1 MNEEQLQAQVAQMLQ
16 NGASEQEID
25 AFVAEYDSTNAPAQ
39 TQETD
44 PRLIGLVKELQKK
57 GATQQEIDDEIFAF
71 DQNVKKM
78 EAAPDVTAPAA
89 AETPVNTE
97 SQSANGSS
105 DFQPSEGPSQFADPL
120 EPSILEPASFEQEYN
135 LDPILTN
142 GRDIGIKVDDKF
154 SDIPAEQIKNKD
166 FNLTLNSITKQML
179 EEDDLLSTF
188 YEQITP
194 TLQPKIDARINE
206 LKESIDL
213 TSEEAVAKANK
224 DIQSYIADLYN
235 DAYQNSTSVK
245 QRRDEIL
252 NAVNRKVNDY
262 ATELYN
268 AEADRIAEENEN
280 TRKAKAQVLIDFHP
294 ILGAGPFKYLPND
307 FRTSALQ
314 TMTSFVQSLDYTQ
327 MHAAGVN
334 VAKANEAIEKI
345 NSQDAEI
352 DKALA
357 EGEIGPKRAEQ
368 LRSTFEMPGTGR
380 PIKYQGRDAETK
392 EEALAGLQD
401 MKTNAGKEFL
411 KQIAE
416 GQEYQKTIETLGS
429 GPQLFNENGELSS
442 FSLDAEN
449 FNKGMG
455 SQTVQMLLSTVGGT
469 VPQEIAGMTMEALE
483 AVVTKNGDPE
493 ATAKFYSLS
502 QKEQNQKMLEAI
514 DNGDVDLDN
523 IVGAAFLSGVGDMA
537 SGYLTLGGVKLA
549 PKGVINNLFKGRA
562 RRGVAMRNLRKN
574 LTDPSTIAQF
584 TKILATETGTEALQE
599 NLSMSTAS
607 AASGYDL
614 FNKARMMEAAGL
626 ALITTGPI
634 TSVSTGIRKAK
645 NEAYRGFSGL
655 MSEDAI
661 RSSINR
667 KKADL
672 EQSYKDGEISAQE
685 VSDKIDEL
693 NATEDVLYNTP
704 KIQKFEPEAKENI
717 IKNQIEKT
725 KLERENQEIE
735 QTLMGD
741 FTIFGKGKKAK
752 NEEKLAKLEDERN
765 GIIYQQQMLNSAR
778 RFRGFVNDNK
788 DFFNG
793 YTFKFFNT
801 KEDLKQWAEDNDV
814 NYNDEKNAHL
824 KGAIEGKA
832 FGVKLPEQKVFLAVK
847 ETADSARG
855 SFLNRLAGGNV
866 VFHEG
871 AHAVMDSATDEE
883 IAELYAMMDE
893 FAKQNPDTKYGQA
906 WNMSKTVTEGTSA
919 KEGREFNEEVFARM
933 SDMSRS
939 DLSLDNVSVGDV
951 TVLSKIGDKLADF
964 FNLKAKGAVDFS
976 GFKNAEEVITFFDK
990 YNNYNNKPIKS
1001 ISLPVA
1007 KGAEQGEDITPASE
1021 VLVQEVRF
1029 EDDSINEQF
1038 KEFTYDG
1045 KVNNAPESFHAM
1057 AAYQYEPL
1065 AQSVVNTLANK
1076 GIASGSAEQNNL
1088 IMGYLEDATNRQEL
1102 VEQLVIPV
1110 GGNQASSLLGL
1121 AKTYNPEI
1129 GSFGGYAKGFLA
1141 ARAIRQLENKMKAS
1155 FIGSQKIDA
1164 PESKEIEAGEQ
1175 EVQDVRSVFE
1185 KFNFSNEIKT
1195 KADGL
1200 VEVAVL
1206 NVEKKIKG
1214 KELSN
1219 AKKISERTKGLS
1231 DVYKRIAP
1239 DIKKAIGKGQA
1250 FDDFL
1255 NANWKNIGDAY
1266 IDNVVVS
1273 KGRGGGISPFSEGF
1287 TKEDIVDYFKGN
1299 DLIVGQLNKNDK
1311 PLTKDQKTRAVSTR
1325 KTRSLPEAI
1334 SRQIANE
1341 SLKSYVADNPEI
1353 NEQFQK
1359 DYGFALA
1366 SEVLKDLKSKDQKSF
1381 EQLTQNLKRL
1391 DNDFLNNHKY
1401 NFKNALND
1409 LGVSDIFKDIYGE
1422 KFGNKRF
1429 DKLVSD
1435 FEKEFSSMEKVE
1447 PTFEYNG
1454 KKYTLA
1460 EFITDKI
1467 LSEIENDSYALQV
1480 KTITGRD
1487 LKLDWGDAE
1496 FISKVQESYAKLG
1509 AVMGRQ
1515 WMDRYL
1521 SKGLKAPSKIGNG
1534 TLTVDDNFNLVF
1546 SDKEK
1551 GTNRFG
1557 VFQNTEHYN
1566 TWADSQNFPNKPIS
1580 ANEFVTDSAKPF
1592 HKWAAKSRTPE
1603 GITAIQL
1610 SGISDNQ
1617 AFIDLID
1624 TVKDLGIGIDETVG
1638 MLMSMNN
1645 NPLGLTRR
1653 SAILD
1658 FIPTKAFEGEYL
1670 LEHMTPA
1677 LVINLAALDYIH
1689 NKRTDPSNFK
1699 KLMKTYRLAQL
1710 PKKYDDIVNEYY
1722 KSHMPFYFKPGDV
1735 SLVRYYNPEIAER
1748 FDLKLKQISTGT
1760 VIDKGYYKSKSA
1772 QKKSKDE
1779 SLAVFDLADQK
1790 ALASE
1795 VIFEPNTP
1803 GDFSEA
1809 STAYKAIFMVGSP
1822 GGGKTN
1828 VGKGLRLGRRGYKVV
1843 NQDIALEALKKAA
1856 GLPENESNYTKE
1868 QKSLRSKLGSQAVK
1882 AGKDKF
1888 QQYKNEGK
1896 GFLVDG
1902 TGASYNATTKKIN
1915 ELKEAGYDVYLVA
1928 AMTPKKVAIERNKAR
1943 KERSLP
1949 TFVVS
1954 KSYDQ
1959 VVESLAK
1966 YKQDYGDKVFEI
1978 DTTTIGF
1985 GEALPQEFLDKVYN
1999 GITQTKVAKSTLDKV
2014 AESKAL
2020 ASEKLSDEFNQMLE
2034 RVKGVKAEARYS
2046 EARATKLA
2054 QSKGRFKFFVP
2065 YSAED
2070 YMGLI
2075 YPTLGKGKEG
2085 DQNLEWYKENILK
2098 PFARG
2103 ISNFE
2108 SAKQEAMSNWRSLKK
2123 SLKGTPAALGKEAVR
2138 GFSNEDA
2145 VRVYLWNERDVVP
2158 ESLSKKDT
2166 EALVDYVNSNKTL
2179 KAFAEQVV
2187 DITEGVDYPAPQK
2200 DWMIGTLTTD
2210 LVNFVNTAKRSD
2222 FLEEWQ
2228 NNVDIVYSKDNMNK
2242 LKAIYGENYVDA
2254 LENML
2259 YRMKTGRNRPS
2270 GQSKIENQFQN
2281 WINDSVGT
2289 VMFFNTRSAVL
2300 QTISA
2305 VNFLNWSDNNPIK
2318 AGIAFANQPQFWSDF
2333 AYLFNSDFLKQR
2345 RSGLK
2350 NDVNADEIAREAAGA
2365 TNKYKA
2371 ALNALLKAGFSP
2383 TQIADSFAIAVGGAS
2398 FYRNRLNTYLKQGMD
2413 QKQAE
2418 EAAMLDFK
2426 ETAEESQQSSRPDKV
2441 SMEQASSLGR
2451 IILAF
2456 ANTPAQYTRLTKRAA
2471 QDLINGR
2478 GDWKTNV
2485 SKLLYYGAVQ
2495 NIIFTALQQ
2504 ALFALSFDDE
2514 EDEEEIYT
2522 KTANG
2527 IVDTLLRG
2535 SGVYGAGVAT
2545 LKNMVME
2552 AIRQAKSKRPDYTK
2566 AALKITTLSPP
2577 VDTKI
2582 RKLMSA
2588 GRAFTYKQNKKDMR
2602 TMGWDVDN
2610 PAALAVG
2617 QVASAIGNVPLDRA
2631 IIKMQNLKDATN
2643 SEYETYQRVFLALG
2657 WSDWQLGIKD
2667 DKSKKKRAK
2676 TKGLKQPKVEEN
2688 PFEQARRERAE
2699 LLESIRK
2706 GSPAKRLERGVAG
2719 KAHRDG
2725 TIEVD
2730 PNLSP
2735 VEREKTIAH
2744 EKQHVKD
2751 IKAGKLDYDDN
2762 YVYWNGKKYPR
2773 KNGKIKY
2780 KGNWVEEGHP
2790 SLPWEKK
2797 AYDAEPSTK
2806 EIKEKKKRT
2815 KLY

>member
-25 AFVAEYDSTNAPAQ
+25 AFVAEYDSTNVPAQ

-120 EPSILEPASFEQEYN
+120 EPSILEPASFEQEYG

-142 GRDIGIKVDDKF
+142 GRDISIKVDDKF

-235 DAYQNSTSVK
+235 DAYQNSTSAK

-262 ATELYN
+262 AVELYN

-280 TRKAKAQVLIDFHP
+280 TRKAKAQFLIDFHP
-294 ILGAGPFKYLPND
+294 ILGSGPFKYLPND

-334 VAKANEAIEKI
+334 VAKANEAIERI
-345 NSQDAEI
+345 NGQDAEI

-357 EGEIGPKRAEQ
+357 EGEIGPKRAER
-368 LRSTFEMPGTGR
+368 LRSVFEMPGTGR
-380 PIKYQGRDAETK
+380 PIKYQGRNAETK

-401 MKTNAGKEFL
+401 MKTKAGKEFL
-411 KQIAE
+411 KQMAE
-416 GQEYQKTIETLGS
+416 GQEYQETIETLGS
-429 GPQLFNENGELSS
+429 GPQLFNENGDLSS

-455 SQTVQMLLSTVGGT
+455 SQTVQMVLSLVGGT

-483 AVVTKNGDPE
+483 AAVTKGGDEE

-523 IVGAAFLSGVGDMA
+523 IVGAALLSGGFDMA
-537 SGYLTLGGVKLA
+537 SGYLTAGGVKLA
-549 PKGVINNLFKGRA
+549 PKGVVNNLFKGRA
-562 RRGVAMRNLRKN
+562 RRAVAMRNLRKN
-574 LTDPSTIAQF
+574 LTDPNAIAQF
-584 TKILATETGTEALQE
+584 SKIIGTETGTEALQE
-599 NLSMSTAS
+599 NLSMSTAG

-614 FNKARMMEAAGL
+614 FNRARMMEAAGL

-693 NATEDVLYNTP
+693 NAAEDVLYNTP

-725 KLERENQEIE
+725 KLEKENQEIE

-741 FTIFGKGKKAK
+741 FSIFGKGKKAK
-752 NEEKLAKLEDERN
+752 NEERLAELEDERN

-814 NYNDEKNAHL
+814 DYNNEKNAHL

-855 SFLNRLAGGNV
+855 GFLNRLAGGNV

-893 FAKQNPDTKYGQA
+893 FAQQNPDTKYGQA

-990 YNNYNNKPIKS
+990 YNNYNNKPIKT
-1001 ISLPVA
+1001 ISLPAA
-1007 KGAEQGEDITPASE
+1007 KGVDQDDQSFASE
-1021 VLVQEVRF
+1021 IVQEVKF

-1038 KEFTYDG
+1038 KAFTHDG

-1065 AQSVVNTLANK
+1065 AQAVVDRMSK
-1076 GIASGSAEQNNL
+1076 IGIGKTGSKEQNNF
-1088 IMGYLEDATNRQEL
+1088 IMDYLSNSENRSDIVSAL
-1102 VEQLVIPV
+1102 VF
-1110 GGNQASSLLGL
+1110 GADKNKASSLVGL
-1121 AKTYNPEI
+1121 AKTFDPKV
-1129 GSFGGYAKGFLA
+1129 GSFGGYAKGFLG
-1141 ARAIRQLENKMKAS
+1141 ARAIRVLQELTGQQVTQGA
-1155 FIGSQKIDA
+1155 QTIDA

-1175 EVQDVRSVFE
+1175 QI
-1185 KFNFSNEIKT
+1185 EIT
-1195 KADGL
+1195 QPV
-1200 VEVAVL
+1200 VERLKL
-1206 NVEKKIKG
+1206 ND
-1214 KELSN
+1214 
-1219 AKKISERTKGLS
+1219 KISEDLNKLGEMATIQAEKAITSKDLS
-1231 DVYKRIAP
+1231 DLKKVNLRNKTFGDIFAKRLFN
-1239 DIKKAIGKGQA
+1239 DVKNVLGKNTKTKSD
-1250 FDDFL
+1250 FTDFL
-1255 NANWKNIGDAY
+1255 NNNYDALSDIALNY
-1266 IDNVVVS
+1266 IDFQ
-1273 KGRGGGISPFSEGF
+1273 KGSGPAATWSLDTPPTKEEFVEYYEAKDEKASTRGDRKKSLNNAIARAISNDVRNKMVDDNPSINEGF
-1287 TKEDIVDYFKGN
+1287 EK
-1299 DLIVGQLNKNDK
+1299 
-1311 PLTKDQKTRAVSTR
+1311 
-1325 KTRSLPEAI
+1325 
-1334 SRQIANE
+1334 
-1341 SLKSYVADNPEI
+1341 VAGIP
-1353 NEQFQK
+1353 
-1359 DYGFALA
+1359 LA
-1366 SEVLKDLKSKDQKSF
+1366 SEVLYDLFLDESLTMAKMLEAQGVKIGDVKFSSLKTEEEVNAYFDTQEKSVWPLLPKRFIIWS
-1381 EQLTQNLKRL
+1381 EAPTQN
-1391 DNDFLNNHKY
+1391 
-1401 NFKNALND
+1401 
-1409 LGVSDIFKDIYGE
+1409 
-1422 KFGNKRF
+1422 
-1429 DKLVSD
+1429 
-1435 FEKEFSSMEKVE
+1435 
-1447 PTFEYNG
+1447 
-1454 KKYTLA
+1454 
-1460 EFITDKI
+1460 
-1467 LSEIENDSYALQV
+1467 Q
-1480 KTITGRD
+1480 
-1487 LKLDWGDAE
+1487 
-1496 FISKVQESYAKLG
+1496 
-1509 AVMGRQ
+1509 
-1515 WMDRYL
+1515 YL
-1521 SKGLKAPSKIGNG
+1521 SKSGKELMAGKSLSFPEEQRNNLRAYIKDEFARRIKAFKNFGPEILIDGKP
-1534 TLTVDDNFNLVF
+1534 VDDYKNKPYKSIQAPLERIAKKIETEEDRDIITAFNKRNKAIGKEIYTRFNKAVQDDKQNAVGIAGFLQLAGNNAEHFNRALAEVVGISIDPKGEIKKDGSAGRKYEWEHAMQQSHVARVLLEGMLDPDRNFETEFDAVMANFKLIGL
-1546 SDKEK
+1546 DYAKNELLKEGGFQLSMTGKMGGKWDILK
-1551 GTNRFG
+1551 GTWLSRYFNDVMAELGGIDPAGIMHVSG
-1557 VFQNTEHYN
+1557 VTLDNYYN
-1566 TWADSQNFPNKPIS
+1566 
-1580 ANEFVTDSAKPF
+1580 
-1592 HKWAAKSRTPE
+1592 
-1603 GITAIQL
+1603 
-1610 SGISDNQ
+1610 
-1617 AFIDLID
+1617 ID
-1624 TVKDLGIGIDETVG
+1624 TNG
-1638 MLMSMNN
+1638 N
-1645 NPLGLTRR
+1645 
-1653 SAILD
+1653 
-1658 FIPTKAFEGEYL
+1658 
-1670 LEHMTPA
+1670 
-1677 LVINLAALDYIH
+1677 
-1689 NKRTDPSNFK
+1689 
-1699 KLMKTYRLAQL
+1699 
-1710 PKKYDDIVNEYY
+1710 
-1722 KSHMPFYFKPGDV
+1722 
-1735 SLVRYYNPEIAER
+1735 
-1748 FDLKLKQISTGT
+1748 STGP
-1760 VIDKGYYKSKSA
+1760 
-1772 QKKSKDE
+1772 
-1779 SLAVFDLADQK
+1779 F
-1790 ALASE
+1790 ASE

-1803 GDFSEA
+1803 GNFNEA

-1868 QKSLRSKLGSQAVK
+1868 QRSLRSKLGSQAVK

-1928 AMTPKKVAIERNKAR
+1928 AMTPKEVAIERNKAR

-2098 PFARG
+2098 PFAKG

-2145 VRVYLWNERDVVP
+2145 VRVYLWNERGVVP
-2158 ESLSKKDT
+2158 DSLSKKDT

-2228 NNVDIVYSKDNMNK
+2228 NNVDVVYSKDNMNK

-2318 AGIAFANQPQFWSDF
+2318 AGIAFANQPQFWNDF

-2398 FYRNRLNTYLKQGMD
+2398 FYRNRVNTYLKQGMD

-2485 SKLLYYGAVQ
+2485 SKILYYGAVQ
-2495 NIIFTALQQ
+2495 NIIFTAIRQ
-2504 ALFALSFDDE
+2504 ALFAMSFDDE
-2514 EDEEEIYT
+2514 EEKEEAYT
-2522 KTANG
+2522 SIANG
-2527 IVDTLLRG
+2527 IADTLLRG
-2535 SGVYGAGVAT
+2535 SGVYGAAAAT
-2545 LKNMVME
+2545 LKNIVME
-2552 AIRQAKSKRPDYTK
+2552 AIRQAKSNRPDYTK
-2566 AALKITTLSPP
+2566 AALKLTTLSPP

-2582 RKLMSA
+2582 RRLMSA
-2588 GRAFTYKQNKKDMR
+2588 GRAFTYKQNKRDMR

-2617 QVASAIGNVPLDRA
+2617 QIASALGNVPLDRA
-2631 IIKMQNLKDATN
+2631 VIKLQNLKDASN
-2643 SEYETYQRVFLALG
+2643 SEYETYQRIFLALG
-2657 WSDWQLGIKD
+2657 WQDWELGIKD

-2676 TKGLKQPKVEEN
+2676 TKGLKQPKEN

-2744 EKQHVKD
+2744 EKQHIKD